1 MTYAIMGAGKIGTA
15 LARIFAREHLE
26 VALANSRGSA
36 SLAPLAQELGSTV
49 RAQSAQ
55 QAQSADVLFLAV
67 PFAAHAAVA
76 AQLPDWSGKIVVD
89 MTNAFQGTPD
99 GRLSSEVVAE
109 AFAGARLVKAFNHLP
124 ASQLG
129 TRAGQAIFV
138 ASNEPEASATV
149 AALASQ
155 LGFAA
160 VELGRLDQGGVPL
173 HIVGGKPG
181 GLVFQNLAK
190 LD

>member
-1 MTYAIMGAGKIGTA
+1 MTYAIMGAGKIGTT
-15 LARIFAREHLE
+15 LARIFARQNIE
-26 VALANSRGSA
+26 VALANSRGPA
-36 SLAPLAQELGSTV
+36 SLAPLAQELGSSV
-49 RAQSAQ
+49 QAQSAQ

-109 AFAGARLVKAFNHLP
+109 AFAGAHLVKAFNHLP

-138 ASNEPEASATV
+138 ASNEPAASATV
-149 AALASQ
+149 AALATQ

>member
-1 MTYAIMGAGKIGTA
+1 MTYAIIGTGKIGTA
-15 LARIFAREHLE
+15 LARIFARQNIE
-26 VALANSRGSA
+26 VALANSRGPA
-36 SLAPLAQELGSTV
+36 SLAPLAQELGSSV
-49 RAQSAQ
+49 

-89 MTNAFQGTPD
+89 VTNAFQGTPD

-109 AFAGARLVKAFNHLP
+109 AFAGAHLVKAFNHLP

-149 AALASQ
+149 AALATQ

>member
-1 MTYAIMGAGKIGTA
+1 MTYAIIGAGKIGTA
-15 LARIFAREHLE
+15 LARIFARQNIE
-26 VALANSRGSA
+26 VALANTRGPA
-36 SLAPLAQELGSTV
+36 SLAPLTQELGSSV
-49 RAQSAQ
+49 QAQSAQ

-99 GRLSSEVVAE
+99 GRLSSEVMAE
-109 AFAGARLVKAFNHLP
+109 AFAGAHLVKAFNHLP

-129 TRAGQAIFV
+129 MRAGQAIFV

-149 AALASQ
+149 AALATQ